1 MINNRLDLIG
11 QRFGKLV
18 VVEYAG
24 TKTYAN
30 GNKFSLW
37 LCKCDCGGTKI
48 AIGANLKRGTVTSCG
63 CAVKEAAQ
71 NRNSR
76 GNVKHG
82 YHDERLYNVWKGMK
96 SRCNNINNSV
106 YHNYGGRGI
115 RVCEEWDSDYCI
127 FREWALN
134 TGYDENAPRGECT
147 LDRIDV
153 NGNYC
158 PENCRWVNQR
168 VQANNRRYNVRI
180 EYDGEVKTLSEWEED
195 TGLDRRLLYERIF
208 TYCYDIDKAFTKPVV
223 TFEHPEMAS
232 GRSRNR
238 IVEYNG
244 EKRTVAEWAKIYG
257 MSPDTLWARL
267 FQMKWD
273 VETALTKPVASKR
286 KHKGEI
292 D

>member
-37 LCKCDCGGTKI
+37 LCKCDCGRTKI

-63 CAVKEAAQ
+63 CAVKEAA
-71 NRNSR
+71 RIR
-76 GNVKHG
+76 GTKGNLKHG
-82 YHDERLYNVWKGMK
+82 HHGERLYNVWKGMK
-96 SRCNNINNSV
+96 ERCNNENHVS
-106 YHNYGGRGI
+106 YKNYGGRGI
-115 RVCEEWDSDYCI
+115 GVCEEWNEDYSS
-127 FREWALN
+127 FYNWAIN
-134 TGYDENAPRGECT
+134 AGYDENAKRGELT
-147 LDRIDV
+147 LDRVDT
-153 NGNYC
+153 NGDYC
-158 PENCRWVNQR
+158 PSNCRWVNQR

-180 EYDGEVKTLSEWEED
+180 EYNGEAKTLSEWEED
-195 TGLDRRLLYERIF
+195 TGLDRRLLYERIY
-208 TYCYDIDKAFTKPVV
+208 TYHYDVEKAFTKPVV
-223 TFEHPEMAS
+223 TAEHPEMAS

-273 VETALTKPVASKR
+273 VETALTKPVKQSVNKE
-286 KHKGEI
+286 KTT
-292 D
+292 

>member
-18 VVEYAG
+18 VIEYAG

-48 AIGANLKRGTVTSCG
+48 AIGVNLKRGTVTSCG

-115 RVCEEWDSDYCI
+115 RVCEEWDSDYCS

-158 PENCRWVNQR
+158 PENCRWVD
-168 VQANNRRYNVRI
+168 QATQACNTRYNVVI
-180 EYDGEVKTLSEWEED
+180 EFNGQSKTLVEWAKEVGINRD
-195 TGLDRRLLYERIF
+195 TLYNRIF
-208 TYCYDIDKAFTKPVV
+208 SYKWSVEKALTEPLFVAGKN
-223 TFEHPEMAS
+223 S
-232 GRSRNR
+232 IRSANR
-238 IVEYNG
+238 VVEYNG
-244 EKRTVAEWAKIYG
+244 EKKTVKEWAEIYNI
-257 MSPDTLWARL
+257 SAEVLRSRL
-267 FQMKWD
+267 FRMNWSAD
-273 VETALTKPVASKR
+273 DAFTRPVASKR
-286 KHKGEI
+286 KHKGEN
-292 D
+292 